1 MDRNDCVRPARRTA
15 LIGLK
20 LQRYNIDIAALSETR
35 LADTGS
41 ITEVGAGYTFFWS
54 GKAADERREAGVG
67 FAICTSLVRHLESLP
82 KGINYRLM
90 MLRLPLKGKT
100 NLTLIS
106 AYDPTMCYNQEQEE
120 QFYQS
125 LTQLLHS
132 VPKDDKLL
140 LLGDFNA
147 RVCRDSQSWPDVIGP
162 HGIGQENF
170 NGQLLLTFC
179 VEYGL
184 SITNTMFHLPDVHKA
199 TWMHP
204 RSKHWHLIDY
214 VIIRRRDIQD
224 VHITRAIRGADSWT
238 DHVLLRSKL
247 PFSITS
253 AHRYQKADI
262 KKKLD
267 VRRLADPETKATLV
281 AMVSEEIENLPTD
294 ASSAIL
300 GPISVML
307 CTTQPSSLL
316 GIHRG
321 NTRIGSTATT
331 QRLSPYWSR
340 SRKLLQAGLTTK
352 AQLPNM
358 PASSTSGA
366 NASLFCGVWRTS
378 GGRIRRL
385 NCNSTQTK
393 ITTRSSS
400 LA

>member
-1 MDRNDCVRPARRTA
+1 MDRKDCVRPARRTA
-15 LIGLK
+15 LIGLE

-41 ITEVGAGYTFFWS
+41 ITEVGAGYTFFWP

-67 FAICTSLVRHLESLP
+67 FAIRTSLVRHLESLP
-82 KGINYRLM
+82 KGINDRLM

-106 AYDPTMCYNQEQEE
+106 AYAPTMCYNQEQKE

-147 RVCRDSQSWPDVIGP
+147 RVGRDSQSWPDVIGP
-162 HGIGQENF
+162 HGIGQENS

-179 VEYGL
+179 AEYGL

-224 VHITRAIRGADSWT
+224 VHITRAMRGAD
-238 DHVLLRSKL
+238 
-247 PFSITS
+247 
-253 AHRYQKADI
+253 
-262 KKKLD
+262 
-267 VRRLADPETKATLV
+267 
-281 AMVSEEIENLPTD
+281 
-294 ASSAIL
+294 
-300 GPISVML
+300 
-307 CTTQPSSLL
+307 C
-316 GIHRG
+316 
-321 NTRIGSTATT
+321 
-331 QRLSPYWSR
+331 
-340 SRKLLQAGLTTK
+340 
-352 AQLPNM
+352 
-358 PASSTSGA
+358 
-366 NASLFCGVWRTS
+366 
-378 GGRIRRL
+378 
-385 NCNSTQTK
+385 
-393 ITTRSSS
+393 
-400 LA
+400 

>member
-1 MDRNDCVRPARRTA
+1 MDRKDCVRPARRTA
-15 LIGLK
+15 LIGLE

-67 FAICTSLVRHLESLP
+67 FAIRTPLVRHLESLP
-82 KGINYRLM
+82 KGINDRLM

-106 AYDPTMCYNQEQEE
+106 AYAPTMCYNQEQKE

-147 RVCRDSQSWPDVIGP
+147 RVGRDSQSWPDVIGP
-162 HGIGQENF
+162 HGIGQENS

-179 VEYGL
+179 AEYGL

-224 VHITRAIRGADSWT
+224 VHITRAMRGADCWT

-247 PFSITS
+247 SFSITS

-281 AMVSEEIENLPTD
+281 AMVSKEIENLPTD
-294 ASSAIL
+294 ASSAKAWANFRNAVYNSAKLI
-300 GPISVML
+300 
-307 CTTQPSSLL
+307 L
-316 GIHRG
+316 GIHRE

-331 QRLSPYWSR
+331 RRLSPYWSR
-340 SRKLLQAGLTTK
+340 SRKLMQAGLTTK
-352 AQLPNM
+352 AQMTNM